1 MLRCTIYR
9 LEACCRSQNACAL
22 GVCLTGRYDIL
33 SRFAE
38 ARRSLKEE
46 DAHGRTLDARAQFI
60 SKVTTMANVA
70 SAPPGKLKE
79 SVQAKAAAVPKAVAP
94 ARRADAAAAG
104 ASRPAAAPK
113 PADQSTS
120 AATNA
125 EERASALAFLGNL
138 ANEVSKGM
146 VNLPCFPDVVMRI
159 RKALGQP
166 EVSLTEVVK
175 IVGTEPRLAARLL
188 QAANSAAFNPAGKHL
203 TDLRAAITRLGHR
216 PVQSAA
222 MSFAVKQLRLAPA
235 LRTISKPLNVLWE
248 QSISVAA
255 ICQVV
260 ARRSR
265 VSPEEA
271 FLTGLLHGIGRLY
284 IMVRSVGKSDK
295 LYQDPS
301 FVDMIAS
308 WHPAIGKA
316 VLENWGFDEHMCEAI
331 GDQDDHDRHGKSE
344 PDLTDIIVVA
354 VALARVLREP
364 GPRSV
369 ETDHIKSFARLRLT
383 SQNCAEILRHAEHQ
397 LGSLH
402 AALGC

>member
-1 MLRCTIYR
+1 
-9 LEACCRSQNACAL
+9 
-22 GVCLTGRYDIL
+22 
-33 SRFAE
+33 
-38 ARRSLKEE
+38 
-46 DAHGRTLDARAQFI
+46 
-60 SKVTTMANVA
+60 MANVA
-70 SAPPGKLKE
+70 PVPPGKLKE
-79 SVQAKAAAVPKAVAP
+79 SVQAKAAP
-94 ARRADAAAAG
+94 ASKSAAESKPAAQSGAAALSSRAG
-104 ASRPAAAPK
+104 PQLKPLAPSKVSSQAKPAAATTVVAQKTAAATPK
-113 PADQSTS
+113 PVASKPFADSRS
-120 AATNA
+120 AATNGD
-125 EERASALAFLGNL
+125 ERVSALEFLRNL
-138 ANEVSKGM
+138 ATEVSKGT

-159 RKALGQP
+159 RKALAEPDVGVN
-166 EVSLTEVVK
+166 EIVK

-203 TDLRAAITRLGHR
+203 TDLRTAITRLGHR

-222 MSFAVKQLRLAPA
+222 MSFAVKQLRLAPS
-235 LRTISKPLNVLWE
+235 LRAISKPLNVLWE

-255 ICQVV
+255 ISQVI
-260 ARRSR
+260 ARRTR

-301 FVDMIAS
+301 FVDMIAN

-316 VLENWGFDEHMCEAI
+316 VLENWGFDEHMCEAL
-331 GDQDDHDRHGKSE
+331 GDQDDHDRGGKSD
-344 PDLTDIIVVA
+344 PDLSDIIVVA

-369 ETDHIKSFARLRLT
+369 DTDGIKSFARLQLT
-383 SQNCAEILRHAEHQ
+383 PQNCAEILRHAEHQ

>member
-1 MLRCTIYR
+1 
-9 LEACCRSQNACAL
+9 
-22 GVCLTGRYDIL
+22 
-33 SRFAE
+33 
-38 ARRSLKEE
+38 
-46 DAHGRTLDARAQFI
+46 
-60 SKVTTMANVA
+60 MANVA
-70 SAPPGKLKE
+70 SAPGKLKE
-79 SVQAKAAAVPKAVAP
+79 SVPAKTAPSPKAVGPAKPVAP
-94 ARRADAAAAG
+94 T
-104 ASRPAAAPK
+104 K
-113 PADQSTS
+113 PIESTPV
-120 AATNA
+120 ATST
-125 EERASALAFLGNL
+125 EGRGSALAFLAEL
-138 ANEVSKGM
+138 ATEVSRGT

-159 RKALGQP
+159 RKALAEP
-166 EVSLTEVVK
+166 DVSLTEIVK

-235 LRTISKPLNVLWE
+235 LRSISKPLNILWE

-255 ICQVV
+255 ICQVI
-260 ARRSR
+260 ARRTR

-284 IMVRSVGKSDK
+284 IMVRSVGKSDT
-295 LYQDPS
+295 LYQDPG

-316 VLENWGFDEHMCEAI
+316 VLENWGFDQHMCDALA
-331 GDQDDHDRHGKSE
+331 DQDDHERGGKND
-344 PDLTDIIVVA
+344 PDLSDVIVVA
-354 VALARVLREP
+354 VELARVLREP
-364 GPRSV
+364 GPRTV
-369 ETDHIKSFARLRLT
+369 DTEGIKSFGRLRLT
-383 SQNCAEILRHAEHQ
+383 AQNCAEILKHAEHQ

>member
-1 MLRCTIYR
+1 
-9 LEACCRSQNACAL
+9 
-22 GVCLTGRYDIL
+22 
-33 SRFAE
+33 
-38 ARRSLKEE
+38 
-46 DAHGRTLDARAQFI
+46 
-60 SKVTTMANVA
+60 MANVA
-70 SAPPGKLKE
+70 SAPGKLKE
-79 SVQAKAAAVPKAVAP
+79 SVQAKTAPSPKAVGPAKPVAP
-94 ARRADAAAAG
+94 T
-104 ASRPAAAPK
+104 K
-113 PADQSTS
+113 PIESTPV
-120 AATNA
+120 ATST
-125 EERASALAFLGNL
+125 EGRGSALAFLAEL
-138 ANEVSKGM
+138 ATEVSRGT

-159 RKALGQP
+159 RKALAEP
-166 EVSLTEVVK
+166 DVSLTEIVK

-235 LRTISKPLNVLWE
+235 LRSISKPLNILWE

-255 ICQVV
+255 ICQVI
-260 ARRSR
+260 ARRTR

-284 IMVRSVGKSDK
+284 IMVRSVGKSDT
-295 LYQDPS
+295 LYQDPG

-316 VLENWGFDEHMCEAI
+316 VLENWGFDQHMCDALA
-331 GDQDDHDRHGKSE
+331 DQDDHERGGKND
-344 PDLTDIIVVA
+344 PDLSDVIVVA
-354 VALARVLREP
+354 VELARVLREP
-364 GPRSV
+364 GPRTV
-369 ETDHIKSFARLRLT
+369 DTEGIKSFGRLRLT
-383 SQNCAEILRHAEHQ
+383 AQNCAEILKHAEHQ